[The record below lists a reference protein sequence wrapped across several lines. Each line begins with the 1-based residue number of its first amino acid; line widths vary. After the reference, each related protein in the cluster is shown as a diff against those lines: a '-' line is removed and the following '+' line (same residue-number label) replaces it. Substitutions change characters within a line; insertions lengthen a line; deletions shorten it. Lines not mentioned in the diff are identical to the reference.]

1 MNIKNKKRK
10 ISNCCYNGYN
20 TLEYMD
26 SLCTNY
32 ATKPFKNLTKGMR
45 FEKFGQPKRATQNY
59 HIRNLKL
66 IFTSLL
72 CHSHNNTRLLSESAK
87 EHVPLEK
94 GINFSFC
101 SKNRRLS

>member
-26 SLCTNY
+26 SLYTNY

-45 FEKFGQPKRATQNY
+45 FEKFGQPKRATQDY

-66 IFTSLL
+66 IFISL
-72 CHSHNNTRLLSESAK
+72 CRHNTKLLSESVK